1 MYAQE
6 QHVDAPRTVEALR
19 FTVQQYL
26 RMRGPARTEN
36 NLAPQQRQQPVLAG
50 QQNQIPAAAPQ
61 RLIFSNLHSSLRL
74 TDSNHNKH
82 ISTVVTNRIL

>member
-26 RMRGPARTEN
+26 RMRGPARAEN
-36 NLAPQQRQQPVLAG
+36 Y
-50 QQNQIPAAAPQ
+50 PA
-61 RLIFSNLHSSLRL
+61 SNG
-74 TDSNHNKH
+74 
-82 ISTVVTNRIL
+82 